1 MKKIIVLFMVAVI
14 CTLLCAC
21 GESPAI
27 FTDSSGKNVEMTHSE
42 LMKIYNENEAKFREL
57 YLDRHI
63 SLSGTVKSIS
73 NGSEDLGY
81 GHVPI
86 YKIELKDGWV
96 IEVVS
101 SHHPEVIDLNKNDKI
116 QVKAKIYETS
126 YYLTL
131 ADYVVDVDK
140 SVYDEVEISI
150 VE

>member
-1 MKKIIVLFMVAVI
+1 MPDIDTDFPDDKRDEVINYVIEKYGKRRVCGIVTFG
-14 CTLLCAC
+14 TLGAKQ
-21 GESPAI
+21 AI
-27 FTDSSGKNVEMTHSE
+27 RDVGRILN
-42 LMKIYNENEAKFREL
+42 
-57 YLDRHI
+57 
-63 SLSGTVKSIS
+63 
-73 NGSEDLGY
+73 
-81 GHVPI
+81 VPI